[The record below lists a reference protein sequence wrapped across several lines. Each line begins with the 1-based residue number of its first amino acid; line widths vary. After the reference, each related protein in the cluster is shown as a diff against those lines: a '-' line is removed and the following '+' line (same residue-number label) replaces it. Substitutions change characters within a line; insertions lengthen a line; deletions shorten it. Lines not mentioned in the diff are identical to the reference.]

1 MGKRIHD
8 KSYSF
13 RGFYPEHS
21 LENMAR
27 LLENER
33 FTEEIN
39 SRTPRLSNVIRMAV
53 AIGIERL
60 EQEYG
65 IKPEKTDAK
74 DSD

>member
-1 MGKRIHD
+1 
-8 KSYSF
+8 
-13 RGFYPEHS
+13 
-21 LENMAR
+21 MAR

-33 FTEEIN
+33 FTEAIN

-65 IKPEKTDAK
+65 IKPEKTDAN